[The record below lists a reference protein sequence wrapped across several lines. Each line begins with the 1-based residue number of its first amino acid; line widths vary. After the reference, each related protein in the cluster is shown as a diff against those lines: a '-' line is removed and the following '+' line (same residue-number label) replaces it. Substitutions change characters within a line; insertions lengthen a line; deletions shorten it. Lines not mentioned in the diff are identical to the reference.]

1 LKIEWATSSTPMLT
15 LALSGAR
22 RETKSYEMS
31 AIYAI
36 NEWAVEILTSTRVS
50 QRVQKS
56 ESAITLMV
64 SPS

>member
-1 LKIEWATSSTPMLT
+1 MLT
-15 LALSGAR
+15 FALSDVK
-22 RETKSYEMS
+22 RETRSYDMS
-31 AIYAI
+31 AICAI
-36 NEWAVEILTSTRVS
+36 NEWAVDMLTSTRVS